1 MAELRV
7 AIYPEERQDNPYLNR
22 IKTGLRQAGVEIAQ
36 GNSDYLSS
44 GWLWANRGKVQV
56 LHLQWLQYHYVR
68 GDRQADW
75 ALVIKFTLK
84 LALARLLGYRIV
96 WTMHNLLPHERS
108 MPATADVIVR
118 KLVVNLAQAVI
129 VHCQEA
135 QQQLADRFG
144 RVKEVF
150 IAPHP
155 NFCAVLSV
163 DGPPKSQAQ
172 ARQVLGWPEGQV
184 VFLFFGAVRP
194 YKGLQELI
202 TAFRLVGPSLR
213 LPSNH
218 RSLASGNPRAI
229 EDRLLVR
236 PGNLSVDPNNDAGPP
251 RLMIVGKP
259 KNESEAIA
267 VQDWVGND
275 PNIQTILERIP
286 DQDLACYLRACDAV
300 VLPFRDIL
308 TSGSA
313 MLAISEGKPVIAPAC
328 GCLPELLAE
337 DSSVLYPP
345 ENPAGLAEALER
357 CTQLDLNQ
365 MGVNAR
371 RRAEAIKLE
380 ATITATL
387 EAYGDGQPALAT
399 HRST

>member
-22 IKTGLRQAGVEIAQ
+22 IKAGLRQAGVEIAQ

-68 GDRQADW
+68 GDRQTDW
-75 ALVIKFTLK
+75 SLVFKFTLK
-84 LALARLLGYRIV
+84 LALARFLGYRIV
-96 WTMHNLLPHERS
+96 WTMHNFLPHERS
-108 MPATADVIVR
+108 QPALADVIVR
-118 KLVVNLAQAVI
+118 RLVAKLAQAVI
-129 VHCQEA
+129 VHCLAA
-135 QQQLADRFG
+135 QQQLADRLG

-155 NFCAVLSV
+155 NFCAFL
-163 DGPPKSQAQ
+163 DGDKLPENQAQ
-172 ARQVLGWPEGQV
+172 ARGALGWPEGQL
-184 VFLFFGAVRP
+184 VFLFFGAIRP

-202 TAFRLVGPSLR
+202 TAFRQVGPGLR
-213 LPSNH
+213 L
-218 RSLASGNPRAI
+218 RSDRGGLASGH
-229 EDRLLVR
+229 
-236 PGNLSVDPNNDAGPP
+236 LSQDPTNDAGPA
-251 RLMIVGKP
+251 RLMIAGKP
-259 KNESEAIA
+259 KNESEAAA
-267 VQDWVGND
+267 VRAWVGED
-275 PNIQTILERIP
+275 LNIQAVLERIS

-337 DSSVLYPP
+337 DSSVLYPSG
-345 ENPAGLAEALER
+345 NPAGLVEALER
-357 CTQLDLNQ
+357 CAQLDLHQ
-365 MGVNAR
+365 MGLNAR
-371 RRAEAIKLE
+371 RRAEAITLE
-380 ATITATL
+380 ATIVPTL
-387 EAYGDGQPALAT
+387 KAYGNRQPPLAAQ
-399 HRST
+399 RNPE